1 MKNPTRLET
10 DVFGSGLHLPECPR
24 WHDGALWISDMWGN
38 AVYSYGDDGE
48 RSEVLG
54 FGLEEDPGGLGWL
67 PDGSLLVVG
76 MEGRRIYRLAE
87 DGDLRTH
94 ADLGPHAPW
103 QCNDMIVDDRGTAYV
118 SQFGYDLWGGR
129 TGPATTAL
137 LRVTSGGTVD
147 VAAEDLMV
155 PNGMAIS
162 DDGSALYVAEC
173 GRSRVLQF
181 GIDDQGALTNR
192 RVFGELVPA
201 AGAPLPVA
209 PPDGICLD
217 EEGCVWAADPI
228 GRARGENRARRSGEP
243 RDPIRRASARRRAR
257 GDRSPHAVRVRKC
270 SAPQAPPRPPAART
284 NRRRAGRRAR
294 RRSAV
299 TSSDRRATALR
310 GCLRRGLPA
319 PRGRR

>member
-1 MKNPTRLET
+1 MTSPTRLET

-24 WHDGALWISDMWGN
+24 WHGGSLWISDMWGN
-38 AVYSYGDDGE
+38 AVYSYREDG
-48 RSEVLG
+48 RRREVLR

-76 MEGRRIYRLAE
+76 MEGRKVYRLAE
-87 DGDLRTH
+87 DGGLRTH

-103 QCNDMIVDDRGTAYV
+103 QCNDMIVDDGGTAYV

-129 TGPATTAL
+129 TGPATTTL

-147 VAAEDLMV
+147 VAADDLMV

-181 GIDDQGALTNR
+181 AIDDQGGLTDR
-192 RVFGELVPA
+192 RVFGELAPA

-217 EEGCVWAADPI
+217 EEGCIWAADPI
-228 GRARGENRARRSGEP
+228 GQRVVRMEPGGRVSHEISSDVHPLAAVLGGTDRRTLFVCASAQHRKP
-243 RDPIRRASARRRAR
+243 QRDPRPLGRI
-257 GDRSPHAVRVRKC
+257 DAVRVDV
-270 SAPQAPPRPPAART
+270 PG
-284 NRRRAGRRAR
+284 AGR
-294 RRSAV
+294 
-299 TSSDRRATALR
+299 
-310 GCLRRGLPA
+310 P
-319 PRGRR
+319 